1 MMKRFTDNL
10 TTDFRIFTDNI
21 ICRIYFFL
29 EDCLPKN
36 LKDYI
41 VEANS
46 IFSFLI
52 LKDLWKNSLL
62 FCIEKSIQLNN
73 MHRRRRNL
81 ISDINVVPYID
92 VMLVLLV
99 IFMIA
104 APLMVQGVLVNLPEA
119 SSDPLPVKSSEPL
132 IVSIKDTGSVY
143 LEIQSLQ
150 GQELSLD
157 QLNQNVSKLLDADP
171 SLQVVIRGDGKVE
184 YEKVMVI
191 MAQLQTMGAKDIGL
205 ITKEPL
211 Q

>member
-1 MMKRFTDNL
+1 
-10 TTDFRIFTDNI
+10 
-21 ICRIYFFL
+21 
-29 EDCLPKN
+29 
-36 LKDYI
+36 
-41 VEANS
+41 
-46 IFSFLI
+46 
-52 LKDLWKNSLL
+52 
-62 FCIEKSIQLNN
+62 
-73 MHRRRRNL
+73 MHRRKRNL

-143 LEIQSLQ
+143 LEVESLL

-191 MAQLQTMGAKDIGL
+191 MAQLQSMGAKDIGL

>member
-1 MMKRFTDNL
+1 
-10 TTDFRIFTDNI
+10 
-21 ICRIYFFL
+21 
-29 EDCLPKN
+29 
-36 LKDYI
+36 
-41 VEANS
+41 
-46 IFSFLI
+46 
-52 LKDLWKNSLL
+52 
-62 FCIEKSIQLNN
+62 
-73 MHRRRRNL
+73 MHRRKRNL

-104 APLMVQGVLVNLPEA
+104 APLMVQGVLVNLPET

-191 MAQLQTMGAKDIGL
+191 MAQLQSMGAKDIGL

>member
-1 MMKRFTDNL
+1 
-10 TTDFRIFTDNI
+10 
-21 ICRIYFFL
+21 
-29 EDCLPKN
+29 
-36 LKDYI
+36 
-41 VEANS
+41 
-46 IFSFLI
+46 
-52 LKDLWKNSLL
+52 
-62 FCIEKSIQLNN
+62 
-73 MHRRRRNL
+73 MHRRKRNL

-104 APLMVQGVLVNLPEA
+104 APLMVQGVLVNLPET

-191 MAQLQTMGAKDIGL
+191 MAQLQSVGAKDIGL

>member
-1 MMKRFTDNL
+1 
-10 TTDFRIFTDNI
+10 
-21 ICRIYFFL
+21 
-29 EDCLPKN
+29 
-36 LKDYI
+36 
-41 VEANS
+41 
-46 IFSFLI
+46 
-52 LKDLWKNSLL
+52 
-62 FCIEKSIQLNN
+62 
-73 MHRRRRNL
+73 MHRRKRNL

-104 APLMVQGVLVNLPEA
+104 APLMVQGVLVNLPET

-143 LEIQSLQ
+143 LEVESLQ

-191 MAQLQTMGAKDIGL
+191 MAQLQSMGAKDIGL

>member
-1 MMKRFTDNL
+1 
-10 TTDFRIFTDNI
+10 
-21 ICRIYFFL
+21 
-29 EDCLPKN
+29 
-36 LKDYI
+36 
-41 VEANS
+41 
-46 IFSFLI
+46 
-52 LKDLWKNSLL
+52 
-62 FCIEKSIQLNN
+62 
-73 MHRRRRNL
+73 MHRRKRNL

-104 APLMVQGVLVNLPEA
+104 APLMVQGVLVNLPET

-143 LEIQSLQ
+143 LEVESLQ

-157 QLNQNVSKLLDADP
+157 QFNQNVSKLLDADP

-191 MAQLQTMGAKDIGL
+191 MAQLQSMGAKDIGL

>member
-1 MMKRFTDNL
+1 
-10 TTDFRIFTDNI
+10 
-21 ICRIYFFL
+21 
-29 EDCLPKN
+29 
-36 LKDYI
+36 
-41 VEANS
+41 
-46 IFSFLI
+46 
-52 LKDLWKNSLL
+52 
-62 FCIEKSIQLNN
+62 
-73 MHRRRRNL
+73 
-81 ISDINVVPYID
+81 
-92 VMLVLLV
+92 MLVLLV

-143 LEIQSLQ
+143 LEVESLL

-171 SLQVVIRGDGKVE
+171 SLQVVIRGDGRVE

-191 MAQLQTMGAKDIGL
+191 MAQLQSMGAKDIGL